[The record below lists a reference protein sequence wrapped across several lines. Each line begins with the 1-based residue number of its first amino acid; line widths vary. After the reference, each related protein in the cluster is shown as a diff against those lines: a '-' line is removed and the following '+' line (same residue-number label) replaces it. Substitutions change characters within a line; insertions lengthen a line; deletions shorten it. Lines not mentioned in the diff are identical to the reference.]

1 MHDELK
7 FQIALTL
14 IPGVGP
20 VAARNLISYCGSIE
34 AVFKEKSSRLIR
46 IPDIGPITANAI
58 EGHSVFDKAEEECR
72 FIEEHKIKTLFYL
85 DSDYPKRFVNCNDS
99 PILIYFKGNADLN
112 TNKIVAIVGTR
123 NATDYGKTIT
133 EQFVTG
139 LGEAGVTIISGLAY
153 GIDICAHKA
162 AVRNSITN
170 IGVVGHGLDRIY
182 PGNHRSTA
190 NKMLENGGLLT
201 EFPSGTNP
209 DRENF
214 PARNRIVA
222 GMSDAVVVIESAEKG
237 GALITAD
244 VAGSYNRDVFAVPGN
259 INNMYSKG
267 CNYLIRENKAALVES
282 AADILRMMRWLDG
295 DEPNVIKPK
304 QIQLFNDLSTDEEK
318 TVNLLQ
324 ESGQLDIDGISL
336 CLQYTP
342 GKIATILLELEM
354 KGIVKALPGKKFQLI

>member
-7 FQIALTL
+7 LQIALTL

-34 AVFKEKSSRLIR
+34 AVFKEKSKRLIR

-58 EGHSVFDKAEEECR
+58 EGHSVFDKAEAECR
-72 FIEEHKIKTLFYL
+72 FIEEHKIKTFFYL
-85 DSDYPKRFVNCNDS
+85 DTDYPRRFANCNDA

-112 TNKIVAIVGTR
+112 AKRIVAVVGTR
-123 NATDYGKTIT
+123 NATDYGKAIT

-139 LGEAGVTIISGLAY
+139 LGEAGITIISGLAY

-162 AVRNSITN
+162 AVRNKITN

-182 PGNHRSTA
+182 PGNHRATA
-190 NKMLENGGLLT
+190 NKMLDNGGLLT

-222 GMSDAVVVIESAEKG
+222 GMADAVVVIESAEKG

-259 INNMYSKG
+259 VNSMYSRG

-282 AADILRMMRWLDG
+282 AADVLRMMRWLDG
-295 DEPNVIKPK
+295 DEPAPLQPK
-304 QIQLFNDLSTDEEK
+304 QRQLFNELSVEEEK
-318 TVNLLQ
+318 MVNLLQ
-324 ESGQLDIDGISL
+324 ESGQLDVDGISL
-336 CLQYTP
+336 RLQFTP
-342 GKIATILLELEM
+342 GKIATLLLELEI
-354 KGIVKALPGKKFQLI
+354 KGMVKALPGKKFQLI